1 MGALHAFFRDRWRGD
16 IPIRRLFWRD
26 MIVVGSAINA
36 ATTLAALAV
45 LVAGYAGWL
54 SLAVFASPTPYNLFL
69 VFAVWRT
76 TERVVVPGSSAYQAG
91 SILWLVLA
99 LLL

>member
-16 IPIRRLFWRD
+16 IPLRRLFWRD
-26 MIVVGSAINA
+26 MVAVGSAVNA
-36 ATTLAALAV
+36 VTTLAALAV
-45 LVAGYAGWL
+45 LAAGYAGWL
-54 SLAVFASPTPYNLFL
+54 SLAVFASPIPYNLFL

-76 TERVVVPGSSAYQAG
+76 TERMGPGHSGYFAG
-91 SILWLVLA
+91 SVLWLVLA